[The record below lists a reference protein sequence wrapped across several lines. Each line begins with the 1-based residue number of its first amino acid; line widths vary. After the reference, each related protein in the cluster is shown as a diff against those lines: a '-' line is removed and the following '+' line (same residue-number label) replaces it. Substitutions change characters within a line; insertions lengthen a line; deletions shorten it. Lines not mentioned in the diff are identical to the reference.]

1 MELIVHQMFKVY
13 KFNKQTQNANKKMRQ
28 NRKIKTL
35 TNNNYLKP
43 VIHQNLLNNL
53 IFPNEIL
60 GQ

>member
-1 MELIVHQMFKVY
+1 MFKVY